1 MTSKPRSALK
11 KANSAKPA
19 VRKSAPKKNEK
30 VSGISERKLRY
41 LQGEIEFLDNWI
53 KRKDEQNDKLI
64 GLLQKVAASFVSSV
78 PLHEASYIHSVHI
91 SKSLMSD
98 IYDALRGWR

>member
-1 MTSKPRSALK
+1 MTSKPRSATK
-11 KANSAKPA
+11 KAKSAKPA
-19 VRKSAPKKNEK
+19 VRKSAPKKNDK
-30 VSGISERKLRY
+30 VAGISERKLRY